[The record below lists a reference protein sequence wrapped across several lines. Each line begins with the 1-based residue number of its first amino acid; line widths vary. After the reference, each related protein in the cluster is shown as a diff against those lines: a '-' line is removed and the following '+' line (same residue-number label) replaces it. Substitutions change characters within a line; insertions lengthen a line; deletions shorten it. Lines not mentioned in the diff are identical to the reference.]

1 MMCCQDTKTTVSNY
15 TIKIEE
21 FYPSTKKL
29 KKKKNLHLSFGEDIK
44 PQILKILTSFID
56 STLLKEKLHHTCSI
70 CDHSESHVL
79 VSLEISC
86 SEHTLG
92 FQCIS

>member
-29 KKKKNLHLSFGEDIK
+29 KKKKEFTLVIWRRHQTSDSENLDVIY
-44 PQILKILTSFID
+44 
-56 STLLKEKLHHTCSI
+56 
-70 CDHSESHVL
+70 
-79 VSLEISC
+79 
-86 SEHTLG
+86 
-92 FQCIS
+92 